1 MLAKLRARHNGFTI
15 IELLIVIVVIGI
27 LASILFVSY
36 SGAQAKSRDS
46 RRITDAKAIE
56 AALESYRSANSD
68 YPSSSTAT
76 QVGGASTGSWET
88 SGAAQPG
95 TFISSL
101 KNYGL
106 PDGTPI
112 DPTNSSLTITGYTYM
127 YQLFPAGSNSCAASL
142 GDYYVF
148 IIEQFETSSGT
159 QSQSPGFSCPGI
171 GGHDWKND
179 GAYVVGHFVNE

>member
-1 MLAKLRARHNGFTI
+1 MVSRFRARHKGFTI

-27 LASILFVSY
+27 LATILFVSY
-36 SGAQAKSRDS
+36 TSAQAKSRDS

-56 AALESYRSANSD
+56 AALESYRSTNGD
-68 YPSSSTAT
+68 YPASNGSAAT
-76 QVGGASTGSWET
+76 SNWET
-88 SGAAQPG
+88 SGTASPG

-112 DPTNSSLTITGYTYM
+112 DPTNSSLGLSGYTYM
-127 YQLFPAGSNSCAASL
+127 YQLYSAGSNGCAASL

-148 IIEQFETSSGT
+148 IVEQFETSSGT
-159 QSQSPGFSCPGI
+159 QPQSPGFSCSSLSLPPGS
-171 GGHDWKND
+171 
-179 GAYVVGHFVNE
+179 AYVVGHFQNE